1 MKYKVTLN
9 GRTYEVEVEAG
20 KAMCVAEYEAYA
32 PAAAPVAA
40 PVAAAPVAAA
50 PAAAPAAGV
59 TVTGGESVTAP
70 MPGNILK
77 VNVSVGQTVKEG
89 EVLVVLEA
97 MKMENEIMA
106 PCSGVVTAV
115 PVSKGSSV
123 DTGALLVAIG
133 GTVVAAAPAPVAA
146 PAPAAA
152 PAPVAAPAPAAAPAP
167 VAGEA
172 VKAPMPGNILKVN
185 VTAGQAVKEGE
196 LLVVLEAM
204 KMENEIYAPKAGTV
218 AQVLV
223 QKGSTVDTDATLVV
237 LN

>member
-40 PVAAAPVAAA
+40 P
-50 PAAAPAAGV
+50 
-59 TVTGGESVTAP
+59 
-70 MPGNILK
+70 
-77 VNVSVGQTVKEG
+77 
-89 EVLVVLEA
+89 
-97 MKMENEIMA
+97 
-106 PCSGVVTAV
+106 
-115 PVSKGSSV
+115 
-123 DTGALLVAIG
+123 
-133 GTVVAAAPAPVAA
+133 AAAPAPVAA
-146 PAPAAA
+146 PA
-152 PAPVAAPAPAAAPAP
+152 AAPAPAAAAP

-172 VKAPMPGNILKVN
+172 VTAPMPGNILKVN
-185 VTAGQAVKEGE
+185 VTAGQAVKEGD

-204 KMENEIYAPKAGTV
+204 KMENEIFAPKAGTV

-223 QKGSTVDTDATLVV
+223 QKGATVDTGATMVV